1 MSRGASSD
9 AGYFGQT
16 VAQRCLAGVTFTE
29 SAYRAGQ
36 SLPSHR
42 HPEATLCYVLRGG
55 FEERWTDGESDL
67 SEGMLIYRPPD
78 YLHSDRF
85 IAPTCLTFSLDLT
98 GALAEAGPS
107 RPTAIRG
114 SKSRGVVSRI
124 YREFGSPDDCSA
136 LAVESLIHLL
146 HDELSRL
153 PSESG
158 QRPPRWLLDIRE
170 RLEDEF
176 QQTPLLADLAL
187 QANVHPMHLTKR
199 FQFFFGCSVG
209 DFLRHR
215 RVEHG
220 RRLLEE
226 TDLTIGEISLAAG
239 FADQAHFTRVFHA
252 ATGRPPAAHRRE
264 TRKASIVQEP

>member
-1 MSRGASSD
+1 VSEGVSNG

-16 VAQRCLAGVTFTE
+16 VAKRCLAGVTFTK
-29 SAYRAGQ
+29 SAYRAGE

-42 HPEATLCYVLRGG
+42 HAEATLCYVLQGG
-55 FEERWTDGESDL
+55 FEERWTDGESEL
-67 SEGMLIYRPPD
+67 SEGILIYRPPD

-85 IAPTCLTFSLDLT
+85 IAPRCLTFSLDLT
-98 GALAEAGPS
+98 EALAEAGPS
-107 RPTAIRG
+107 GPTAIKS

-124 YREFGSPDDCSA
+124 FREFGSPDDCSA

-146 HDELSRL
+146 HDELALL

-158 QRPPRWLLDIRE
+158 RRPPRWLLSIRD
-170 RLEDEF
+170 RLQDEF
-176 QQTPLLADLAL
+176 RQTPSLADLAL

-209 DFLRHR
+209 DFLRRR

-226 TDLTIGEISLAAG
+226 TDLTIGEISLAVG

-252 ATGRPPAAHRRE
+252 ATGLPPAAYRRKS
-264 TRKASIVQEP
+264 RDAV